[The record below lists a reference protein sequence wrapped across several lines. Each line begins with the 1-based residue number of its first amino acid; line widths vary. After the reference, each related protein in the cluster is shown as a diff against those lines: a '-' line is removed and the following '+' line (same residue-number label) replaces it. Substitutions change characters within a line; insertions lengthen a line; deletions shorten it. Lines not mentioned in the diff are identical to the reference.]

1 MVWFLMAVP
10 IGFALMI
17 WRLLQSLRND
27 INSLRNGTPVYEGD
41 KLFD

>member
-10 IGFALMI
+10 IGFFLVI
-17 WRLLQSLRND
+17 VRLTQSLLRD
-27 INSLRNGTPVYEGD
+27 LRSLRDGSPVYEGD

>member
-17 WRLLQSLRND
+17 FRLLQSLHRD
-27 INSLRNGTPVYEGD
+27 LRDFKDGRPVFEGER
-41 KLFD
+41 LFD